1 LRASFLTIA
10 LCCSVQALSLAGI
23 GFARAEA
30 SPEASERPPVSRGLP
45 WESKSETAPAAS
57 QTAPEAEA
65 EDAAA
70 KPETTPDAAPA
81 APRASES
88 EAAESEAAPA
98 SEEAAS
104 ESDTEEA
111 AEDPASAEAAGPAPP
126 DSVVA
131 IIREKLADPAVT
143 KGAEADDIA
152 ALQAFYRAWRGA
164 PLWITEM
171 GFSAKGQAALFE
183 IDKAEDWGLDAAAF
197 ALPEPDVLPANREA
211 QALGE
216 IKLDLAVLKYAR
228 GARGGRDVPSEVSDL
243 FDQTPPL
250 RDPKTVM
257 AEIAAAEAPG
267 VYLQSLHPQHT
278 QFGRLRE
285 ALLEARA
292 AEKPNETDIRRLI
305 INMERWRWMPED
317 LGALYVWLNT
327 PEFML
332 YVVKDGKTVFEDKT
346 LVGTIG
352 YPTPVFSDEM
362 ETIVFNPDWVAPPSV
377 LQDKLWP
384 ALKRKSFNI
393 LKSNKLRVSYNG
405 KRIDPTKI
413 DWRRVNIHRFTFSQK
428 SGPKNVLGK
437 AKFLYPNKHIVYMH
451 DTLPYRRKVF
461 DEKKRAIG
469 YGCVRMAKPLAF
481 AELMLAEDQDLP
493 KSKVKALWDKGV
505 NSSVT
510 IKSKPPVHTTYFTAA
525 VDDDGKVSIF
535 EDIYG
540 LDRKQAEALFGET
553 EGFPEPPPEPKSR
566 SSSVASSAPAR
577 NSGAGFANS
586 LGVLGN

>member
-10 LCCSVQALSLAGI
+10 LCCLVQALSLAGI

-30 SPEASERPPVSRGLP
+30 SPEASERPTVSRGLP
-45 WESKSETAPAAS
+45 WESKSETAPSAS
-57 QTAPEAEA
+57 ETAPEAEV

-70 KPETTPDAAPA
+70 KPETAPEAAPA
-81 APRASES
+81 A
-88 EAAESEAAPA
+88 
-98 SEEAAS
+98 EEAAS
-104 ESDTEEA
+104 ESDTEETA
-111 AEDPASAEAAGPAPP
+111 EETAEDPASAETAAPVPP
-126 DSVVA
+126 HPVVA

-152 ALQAFYRAWRGA
+152 ALQAFYQAWSEP

-183 IDKAEDWGLDAAAF
+183 VDKADDWGLDAGAF
-197 ALPEPDVLPANREA
+197 ALPKPNVLPANQEA

-228 GARGGRDVPSEVSDL
+228 VARGGRVVPSEVSDL
-243 FDQTPPL
+243 FDQTLAL

-257 AEIAAAEAPG
+257 AEIATAEKPG
-267 VYLQSLHPQHT
+267 AYLQSLHPQHA

-285 ALLEARA
+285 AVLEARA
-292 AEKPNETDIRRLI
+292 AEKPNQTDIRRLI

-332 YVVKDGKTVFEDKT
+332 YVVKDGKSIFEDKT

-362 ETIVFNPDWVAPPSV
+362 ETIVFNPDWVAPPAV

-510 IKSKPPVHTTYFTAA
+510 IESKPPVHTTYFTAA

-553 EGFPEPPPEPKSR
+553 KGFPKPPPEPKSR

-577 NSGAGFANS
+577 NSADAGFANS

>member
-1 LRASFLTIA
+1 MRASFLTIA
-10 LCCSVQALSLAGI
+10 LCCLVQALSLAGI
-23 GFARAEA
+23 GFVRAEA

-45 WESKSETAPAAS
+45 WESKADTAPAAS
-57 QTAPEAEA
+57 ETAPEVEA

-70 KPETTPDAAPA
+70 KPETTPDAASA
-81 APRASES
+81 APKATESEASES
-88 EAAESEAAPA
+88 EAAPAA
-98 SEEAAS
+98 EDAAS
-104 ESDTEEA
+104 GSDTEET
-111 AEDPASAEAAGPAPP
+111 AEDPASAAAAAPAPP
-126 DSVVA
+126 HPVVA
-131 IIREKLADPAVT
+131 IIREKLADPTVT
-143 KGAEADDIA
+143 KGAEADDVA
-152 ALQAFYRAWRGA
+152 ALQAFYRAWSGP

-183 IDKAEDWGLDAAAF
+183 IDKADDWGLDAGAF
-197 ALPEPDVLPANREA
+197 ALPKPNVLPANQQA

-216 IKLDLAVLKYAR
+216 IELDLAVLKYAR
-228 GARGGRDVPSEVSDL
+228 VARGGREAPSEVSDL
-243 FDQTPPL
+243 FDQIPAL

-257 AEIAAAEAPG
+257 AEIATAVAPG
-267 VYLQSLHPQHT
+267 AYLQSLHPQHA

-292 AEKPNETDIRRLI
+292 AEKPNQTDIRRLI

-332 YVVKDGKTVFEDKT
+332 YVVKDGKTIFEDKT

-352 YPTPVFSDEM
+352 YATPVFSDEM

-413 DWRRVNIHRFTFSQK
+413 NWQRVNIHRFTFSQK

-510 IKSKPPVHTTYFTAA
+510 VESKPPVHTTYFTAA
-525 VDDDGKVSIF
+525 VNDDGKVSIF
-535 EDIYG
+535 EDLYG
-540 LDRKQAEALFGET
+540 LDRKQAEALFGEP
-553 EGFPEPPPEPKSR
+553 EGFPKPPPEPKTR
-566 SSSVASSAPAR
+566 SSSVASSAPSR

>member
-1 LRASFLTIA
+1 MRASFLTIA
-10 LCCSVQALSLAGI
+10 LCCLVQALSLAGI
-23 GFARAEA
+23 GFVRAEA

-45 WESKSETAPAAS
+45 WESKADTAPAAS
-57 QTAPEAEA
+57 ETAPEVEA

-70 KPETTPDAAPA
+70 KPETTPDAASA
-81 APRASES
+81 APKATESEASES
-88 EAAESEAAPA
+88 EAAPAA
-98 SEEAAS
+98 EDAAS
-104 ESDTEEA
+104 GSDTEET
-111 AEDPASAEAAGPAPP
+111 AEDPASAAAAAPAPP
-126 DSVVA
+126 HPVVA
-131 IIREKLADPAVT
+131 IIREKLADPTVT
-143 KGAEADDIA
+143 KGAEADDVA
-152 ALQAFYRAWRGA
+152 ALQAFYRAWSGP

-183 IDKAEDWGLDAAAF
+183 IDKADDWGLDAGAF
-197 ALPEPDVLPANREA
+197 ALPKPNVLPANQQA

-216 IKLDLAVLKYAR
+216 IELDLAVLKYAR
-228 GARGGRDVPSEVSDL
+228 VARGGREAPSEVSDL
-243 FDQTPPL
+243 FDQIPAL

-257 AEIAAAEAPG
+257 AEIATAVAPG
-267 VYLQSLHPQHT
+267 AYLQSLHPQHA

-292 AEKPNETDIRRLI
+292 AEKPNQTDIRRLI

-332 YVVKDGKTVFEDKT
+332 YVVKDGKTIFEDKT

-352 YPTPVFSDEM
+352 YATPVFSDEM

-413 DWRRVNIHRFTFSQK
+413 NWQRVNIHRFTFSQK

-510 IKSKPPVHTTYFTAA
+510 VESKPPVHTTYFTAA

-535 EDIYG
+535 EDLYG
-540 LDRKQAEALFGET
+540 LDRKQAEALFGEP
-553 EGFPEPPPEPKSR
+553 EGFPKPPPEPKTR
-566 SSSVASSAPAR
+566 SSSVASSAPSR